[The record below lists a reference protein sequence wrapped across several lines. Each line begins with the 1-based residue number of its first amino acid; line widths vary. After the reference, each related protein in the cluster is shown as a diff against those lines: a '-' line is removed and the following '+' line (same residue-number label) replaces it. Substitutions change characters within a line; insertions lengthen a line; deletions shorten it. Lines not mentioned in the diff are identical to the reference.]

1 MCSITLRVSCLK
13 QDVEKLEHKKY
24 NTMTYSTF
32 SLINEQRGQ
41 VTKTLNKDREHHR
54 EVRYTEYSG
63 DDGQKVVAS
72 ETKCLHF
79 DMISNCTPPGTS
91 CTFPSSDAS
100 IA

>member
-41 VTKTLNKDREHHR
+41 VTKRLNKDAEHHR
-54 EVRYTEYSG
+54 EVRQSYIGNE
-63 DDGQKVVAS
+63 GQKVVVS
-72 ETKCLHF
+72 ETK
-79 DMISNCTPPGTS
+79 
-91 CTFPSSDAS
+91 
-100 IA
+100 